1 MPKNV
6 PDSILYSFEQII
18 ITLKRTSREIA
29 IRSRCNRR
37 PCFLSF
43 GVKSLRIRPMCYG
56 CARARRCYL
65 PNSFSYYVSDLF
77 TRHFFYDS
85 QTETWS
91 LFIKYTHER
100 VVLWRSKCSLIFYK
114 NYFAYTV
121 ANTVLCKYGVAGW
134 NVIRNAHKKILLR
147 YSKFHKLDY

>member
-100 VVLWRSKCSLIFYK
+100 VVLWRSKCSSLFSK
-114 NYFAYTV
+114 NYISPILLQIQYY
-121 ANTVLCKYGVAGW
+121 ANTALLDETLYVTHIKKYYFA
-134 NVIRNAHKKILLR
+134 ILN
-147 YSKFHKLDY
+147 FIN